1 MILHDSLHE
10 VRRIEVVLEADKV
23 LLDATRRHEA
33 VEDGHA
39 SGFVVGATS
48 TRTAERLLTDD
59 GTCAFFVVVHVTS
72 SVAKLVG
79 RLEESLAVR

>member
-1 MILHDSLHE
+1 MGAHLLE
-10 VRRIEVVLEADKV
+10 VGRVQEVIQSDKV

-33 VEDGHA
+33 VEDGHT
-39 SGFVVGATS
+39 SSLVVGATS

-59 GTCAFFVVVHVTS
+59 GTRAFFVVVHVTS

-79 RLEESLAVR
+79 CLEESLAVR